1 MSSRIVQQLRHP
13 RTGEKMHRV
22 ITDPRG
28 ITLQQYHKIDAD
40 AVRAFGN
47 DNVRTV
53 GENIIKEGTN
63 GSQWEVVTS
72 PCPDQG
78 YEVQ

>member
-22 ITDPRG
+22 IHDPRG
-28 ITLQQYHKIDAD
+28 ITLEQYRKIDRD

-47 DNVRTV
+47 NNVRTE
-53 GENIIKEGTN
+53 GKNIGGIDGH
-63 GSQWEVVTS
+63 QRQVTS
-72 PCPDQG
+72 GPST
-78 YEVQ
+78 Y